1 MNQPLGASVRDI
13 SKVPLIPKWQFS
25 QPFLI
30 LQLVKSL
37 PFYIPPAWKRY
48 SFRAEPTRI
57 VHYCEYPPPPG
68 FCYFSLNLLD
78 SVSSVQPVVTSGHST
93 RPRVTILRF
102 MLYFC
107 SKLIFGCLFNLI
119 YLFTWYLFM
128 LTYIVWRKCLGLHKN
143 FMSLRSGSVKGHH
156 QQIDIYWKGVHDCN
170 FYIFCA
176 WKQQST

>member
-1 MNQPLGASVRDI
+1 MTVFPALSYTSTREIPTLLYTSSVK
-13 SKVPLIPKWQFS
+13 KVPLSGGAYP
-25 QPFLI
+25 
-30 LQLVKSL
+30 
-37 PFYIPPAWKRY
+37 Y
-48 SFRAEPTRI
+48 SPLLRVSA
-57 VHYCEYPPPPG
+57 PPPPHPG